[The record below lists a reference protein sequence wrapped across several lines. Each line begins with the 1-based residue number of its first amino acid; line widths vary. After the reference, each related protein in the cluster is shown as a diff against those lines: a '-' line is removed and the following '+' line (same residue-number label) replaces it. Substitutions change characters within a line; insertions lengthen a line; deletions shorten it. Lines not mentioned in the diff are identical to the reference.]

1 MNNAVS
7 AFIFEYLESY
17 NVPTHFMKKLDDTSF
32 AAKKADM
39 IPIIISV
46 YNMASKTLVD
56 RFGIE
61 EGKILEYPVV
71 EMYYKDAKKQLP
83 MINEY
88 HAYALG
94 LCERKEMT
102 NILRIATKV
111 NAVLKSFF
119 DRRKLKLVSF
129 QLEFGRTHNQVVL
142 ADEVSL
148 ETMDIWSVNPDGSLQ
163 KFPEGDKKDVNVYT
177 ELKNSILG

>member
-1 MNNAVS
+1 M
-7 AFIFEYLESY
+7 
-17 NVPTHFMKKLDDTSF
+17 
-32 AAKKADM
+32 
-39 IPIIISV
+39 
-46 YNMASKTLVD
+46 
-56 RFGIE
+56 E
-61 EGKILEYPVV
+61 EGKVLEYPVV
-71 EMYYKDAKKQLP
+71 EMYFKDKKKQLL

-119 DRRKLKLVSF
+119 DRRKMKLIGF
-129 QLEFGRTHNQVVL
+129 RLEFGRSHSQIVV

-148 ETMDIWSVNPDGSLQ
+148 DTMDLWLVNPDGSFEKL
-163 KFPEGDKKDVNVYT
+163 PDSRDMSIEAYADLRNR
-177 ELKNSILG
+177 ILG

>member
-1 MNNAVS
+1 
-7 AFIFEYLESY
+7 
-17 NVPTHFMKKLDDTSF
+17 
-32 AAKKADM
+32 
-39 IPIIISV
+39 
-46 YNMASKTLVD
+46 
-56 RFGIE
+56 
-61 EGKILEYPVV
+61 
-71 EMYYKDAKKQLP
+71 MYFKDKKKQLL

-119 DRRKLKLVSF
+119 DRRKMKLISF
-129 QLEFGRTHNQVVL
+129 RLEFGRSHGQIVV

-148 ETMDIWSVNPDGSLQ
+148 DTLDLWSVNPDGSFEKL
-163 KFPEGDKKDVNVYT
+163 PDSSDMNVEALT
-177 ELKNSILG
+177 DLKSRILG